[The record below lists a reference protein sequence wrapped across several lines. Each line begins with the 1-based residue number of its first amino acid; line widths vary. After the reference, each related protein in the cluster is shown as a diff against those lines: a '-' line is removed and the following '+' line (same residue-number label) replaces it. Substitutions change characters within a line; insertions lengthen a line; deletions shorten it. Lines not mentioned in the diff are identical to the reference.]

1 MFTRTISRIKLGLTA
16 MLLSAALYMSALST
30 GANADFD
37 KGMAAYEAGDYQT
50 ALAEWRPQAEA
61 GDTDAQYNLGLMY
74 YEGEC
79 VPQDYA
85 EAAIWYRRAAE
96 QGVADAQNN
105 LGVIYERGH
114 GVPQDYLMAH
124 MWYNLVGSGGSG
136 LAQKKPGPS
145 RINYFTA
152 RREQGT
158 SPRPPMSCQH
168 LSVLRGLIPYGV
180 VRLGMI
186 S

>member
-1 MFTRTISRIKLGLTA
+1 MVSPRRRT
-16 MLLSAALYMSALST
+16 
-30 GANADFD
+30 
-37 KGMAAYEAGDYQT
+37 
-50 ALAEWRPQAEA
+50 
-61 GDTDAQYNLGLMY
+61 
-74 YEGEC
+74 
-79 VPQDYA
+79 
-85 EAAIWYRRAAE
+85 
-96 QGVADAQNN
+96 GVADAQNN
-105 LGVIYERGH
+105 LGVMYERGH

-124 MWYNLVGSGGSG
+124 MWYNLAGSEGSG

>member
-50 ALAEWRPQAEA
+50 SLAEWRPQAEA

-74 YEGEC
+74 YEGEG

-85 EAAIWYRRAAE
+85 EAAIWYRRAAQ

-105 LGVIYERGH
+105 LGVMYEDGH
-114 GVPQDYLMAH
+114 GVPQDFVQAH
-124 MWYNLVGSGGSG
+124 MWYSLAIAQGNRRAIRNRNNLVPNMSSQAVSKAQA
-136 LAQKKPGPS
+136 LARQCLASTYQDCG
-145 RINYFTA
+145 N
-152 RREQGT
+152 
-158 SPRPPMSCQH
+158 
-168 LSVLRGLIPYGV
+168 
-180 VRLGMI
+180 
-186 S
+186 